1 MIIAG
6 GKFEVVTKE
15 YSLREKK
22 HAKTKIAIMNAF
34 IKRLEKTRFDDIS
47 IRQIC
52 KSVEISE
59 GTFFNYFPEKIDIIN
74 YYMNLMFLKIIWK
87 ARKDT
92 AQVQYLSLINATFSE
107 LAAEL
112 LNCNNIVYQL
122 ISLMIIQQ
130 ERPRTVEISRLERSI
145 FFPGSEGIDNIRVIL
160 VDDFLK
166 ECLQGAVKNGELS
179 KTIKIDDVLIS
190 LMTILSGTLLA
201 AKFTDIKDRSYHYL
215 RQLKFLWDGLGVK
228 RQ

>member
-1 MIIAG
+1 
-6 GKFEVVTKE
+6 
-15 YSLREKK
+15 
-22 HAKTKIAIMNAF
+22 
-34 IKRLEKTRFDDIS
+34 
-47 IRQIC
+47 
-52 KSVEISE
+52 
-59 GTFFNYFPEKIDIIN
+59 
-74 YYMNLMFLKIIWK
+74 
-87 ARKDT
+87 
-92 AQVQYLSLINATFSE
+92 
-107 LAAEL
+107 
-112 LNCNNIVYQL
+112 
-122 ISLMIIQQ
+122 MIIQQ

-201 AKFTDIKDRSYHYL
+201 AKFTDIKDRSYHYS